1 MLMAKIIQICKK
13 TKSVLMYGADYI
25 MTRFVHTVGGV
36 SGVTWKSW
44 FRHVGGIVYHDENNV
59 ANLLRRINKI
69 TIFVEYRAWLDNIQ
83 SLKTPFFLFVVVL
96 GLRHI

>member
-25 MTRFVHTVGGV
+25 MTMFVPTVCGV

-59 ANLLRRINKI
+59 LKLLRRINKI

>member
-83 SLKTPFFLFVVVL
+83 SLKTPFSLFVVVL